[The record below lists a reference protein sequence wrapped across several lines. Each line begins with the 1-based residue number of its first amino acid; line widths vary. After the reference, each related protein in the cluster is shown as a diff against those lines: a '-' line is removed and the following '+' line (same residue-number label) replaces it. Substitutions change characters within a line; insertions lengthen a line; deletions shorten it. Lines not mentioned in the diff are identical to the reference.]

1 MHIIYLDESGDP
13 GLLNSPTQY
22 YILAGFAVHH
32 ADWHIVDYRLR
43 EFRKWAEWTFGLQVS
58 QEIHSAEF
66 LGAAQIHCGLRREQR
81 LLIIRKL
88 IGILSQ
94 SIELRFFG
102 WIIQKDSGDPLES
115 VGHRCLIDL
124 AAWLEKGEM
133 GRGQLGLIIHD
144 QMYKRP
150 ACWKCDGHKHIIDRP
165 LSRPSGESV
174 QLQVADLVAYL
185 LKQSKD
191 PNRYLKEQGAHQLIK
206 KLTERSLGWAEI

>member
-43 EFRKWAEWTFGLQVS
+43 EFRKWAELTYGLKVG

-81 LLIIRKL
+81 LLIVRKL

-102 WIIQKDSGDPLES
+102 WIIQKDSSDPLES
-115 VGHRCLIDL
+115 AGHRCLVDL

-144 QMYKRP
+144 QMHKRP
-150 ACWKCDGHKHIIDRP
+150 ACWKCDGHNYIIDRP
-165 LSRPSGESV
+165 LSRASGESV
-174 QLQVADLVAYL
+174 QLQVADLVAYFYL
-185 LKQSKD
+185 NS
-191 PNRYLKEQGAHQLIK
+191 PNTLIGIS
-206 KLTERSLGWAEI
+206 RSRALIS